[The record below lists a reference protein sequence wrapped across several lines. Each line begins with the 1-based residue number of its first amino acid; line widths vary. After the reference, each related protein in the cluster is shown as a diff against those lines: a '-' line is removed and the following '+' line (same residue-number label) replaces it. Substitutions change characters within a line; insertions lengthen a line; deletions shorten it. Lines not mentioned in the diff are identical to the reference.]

1 MEVVYFNHREFP
13 DMTIRDALRI
23 SMSIPIMFE
32 PVRVDDHV
40 YVDGGLADN
49 FPLYVFDSEDDVIN
63 ARHAISNKKTLGFFL
78 QENKMR
84 NQTTRNISKMQD
96 FIECL
101 VDTVKMR
108 IALLAIKPGD
118 DERTIFIQTHHI
130 SAISFTITKE
140 EMELLYDEGQKA
152 ARQFVGKYSLVDSAE
167 TLKSPMWGRLIVL
180 LKHGIGLHHHALAR
194 KIYCAVTL
202 GNRSKKTGS
211 TRMNKSRPKWDE
223 RIVFP
228 VSSDKDVFTI
238 EVFEEMLLSPHLVG
252 SFSAPITDF
261 IGKHATETVID
272 TGKGQ
277 IVLDLTLST
286 Y

>member
-1 MEVVYFNHREFP
+1 
-13 DMTIRDALRI
+13 
-23 SMSIPIMFE
+23 
-32 PVRVDDHV
+32 VDDHL

-63 ARHAISNKKTLGFFL
+63 ARYATSNKKTLGFFL

-84 NQTTRNISKMQD
+84 NEATRNISKMQD

-108 IALLAIKPGD
+108 IAMLAIKPGD
-118 DERTIFIQTHHI
+118 AERTIFIQTHHV
-130 SAISFTITKE
+130 SAISFAITKE

-152 ARQFVGKYSLVDSAE
+152 ARLFFSKFTPADSVEAV
-167 TLKSPMWGRLIVL
+167 KSPMWGRLIVF
-180 LKHGIGLHHHALAR
+180 LKHGIGLHHGTLAR
-194 KIYCAVTL
+194 KIYCTVTL
-202 GNRSKKTGS
+202 GSRSKKTGS
-211 TRMNKSRPKWDE
+211 THMNKSRPKWDE

-228 VSSDKDVFTI
+228 VKSNTDVFTI
-238 EVFEEMLLSPHLVG
+238 EVFEEKLRTPHLVG
-252 SFSAPITDF
+252 CFSAPITDF
-261 IGKHATETVID
+261 IGKHATETIID

-277 IVLDLTLST
+277 IVLDLTLTT